1 MRSVGEATSEQRE
14 VVMSG
19 AMLMKVSRKFGAAV
33 CAARGHSYFYP
44 GGAINTW
51 CAYACVR
58 CGELDCPLESLP
70 CRPDDDGDFDRYN
83 DEYEQQ
89 LEQDYE
95 RARRWFA
102 PLPWPRWL

>member
-1 MRSVGEATSEQRE
+1 
-14 VVMSG
+14 MSG